1 MRACVC
7 VYKFKSYKIP
17 TDYWPHFTN
26 EENEVLTDLAT
37 EMECIKMAS
46 VGDVMTVDFSNFFN
60 IPKQL
65 V

>member
-1 MRACVC
+1 MWGG

-17 TDYWPHFTN
+17 TDYWLHFTDK
-26 EENEVLTDLAT
+26 ENEILTDLAT

-46 VGDVMTVDFSNFFN
+46 VGDVMKVIFQIFFN
-60 IPKQL
+60 ISKQL